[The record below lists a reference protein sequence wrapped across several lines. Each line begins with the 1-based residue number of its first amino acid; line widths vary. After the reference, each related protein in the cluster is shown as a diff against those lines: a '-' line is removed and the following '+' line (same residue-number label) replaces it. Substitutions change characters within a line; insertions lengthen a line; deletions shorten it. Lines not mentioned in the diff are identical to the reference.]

1 MTELARVF
9 SMVHRAMPVEYNQA
23 AAKPLAFESPTRPD
37 RMERRLS
44 GADNGGKGTDN
55 GGEGTGNGGKG

>member
-9 SMVHRAMPVEYNQA
+9 SMVHRAIPVEYNQA
-23 AAKPLAFESPTRPD
+23 AAKPHALCESPTRPD

-44 GADNGGKGTDN
+44 GAWARQWFGSWR
-55 GGEGTGNGGKG
+55 

>member
-44 GADNGGKGTDN
+44 GARAWQWLGAWR
-55 GGEGTGNGGKG
+55 